1 MSTLS
6 RLRDVQRRILK
17 AQRRIWLL
25 QASLWVT
32 LILTG
37 VSAVVGA
44 AWWLS
49 QRRTDTGRGRRGVA
63 RHRQPATN
71 GQLTHTGS
79 RGDT

>member
-1 MSTLS
+1 MNTLS
-6 RLRDVQRRILK
+6 RLRDVQRRVLK
-17 AQRRIWLL
+17 AQRRLWLL

-32 LILTG
+32 LVLTG

-49 QRRTDTGRGRRGVA
+49 QRRTGTTETDAASRDTVN
-63 RHRQPATN
+63 PATN

-79 RGDT
+79 RGGA

>member
-32 LILTG
+32 LVLTG

-49 QRRTDTGRGRRGVA
+49 QRRTDTSEAGAASRDTVN
-63 RHRQPATN
+63 PATN

>member
-32 LILTG
+32 LVLTG
-37 VSAVVGA
+37 VSVVVGA
-44 AWWLS
+44 AWWLT
-49 QRRTDTGRGRRGVA
+49 QRRTVTPQAGAASRDTA
-63 RHRQPATN
+63 DPATN

-79 RGDT
+79 RGDA